1 MSASSSFVLHCVVVC
16 VFCLQSVQ
24 TQRLLF
30 RPFLASVIAD
40 VNYLVLS
47 PVAGL
52 SLPTSNL
59 VLLSVTPLLLACHCR
74 PAISFCYPLLAV
86 DVTSPFLP
94 TLPLWGCRRQHRQL
108 AGSYRQTARLHVT
121 FTPTEGASCSICIQ
135 NAGKVTSDT
144 NSNQDGSLA
153 NLLLCRNKAR
163 FSFSCAPIQVSRLA
177 SRFVAAVVVAVVVV
191 VLWFLLFVCVCVY
204 LLLFVVFI
212 SPIEKFP

>member
-74 PAISFCYPLLAV
+74 QAISFCYLLLHCCWLVTADQQSRFVIRYSIVAGLSLPTNSLVLLSVTPLLLACHCRPAISFC
-86 DVTSPFLP
+86 
-94 TLPLWGCRRQHRQL
+94 C
-108 AGSYRQTARLHVT
+108 
-121 FTPTEGASCSICIQ
+121 
-135 NAGKVTSDT
+135 
-144 NSNQDGSLA
+144 
-153 NLLLCRNKAR
+153 LLLHCCWLVTAD
-163 FSFSCAPIQVSRLA
+163 QQ
-177 SRFVAAVVVAVVVV
+177 SRFVIPCW
-191 VLWFLLFVCVCVY
+191 L
-204 LLLFVVFI
+204 
-212 SPIEKFP
+212 